1 MNLVLADF
9 GIQVL
14 MFCWT
19 LLLRLIQHLV
29 NEMRVIS
36 KLFTKKLTDERT
48 LDRHRDKLNNLVT
61 KRDTDRLKNRQNFI
75 TEYDRKTE

>member
-1 MNLVLADF
+1 MK
-9 GIQVL
+9 
-14 MFCWT
+14 C
-19 LLLRLIQHLV
+19 
-29 NEMRVIS
+29 E
-36 KLFTKKLTDERT
+36 LFPNSLQKKLTDERT